1 MAFKFNRPTF
11 EFVGNLEILK
21 EGKNSKGETTQGTVR
36 DNGNGFVKLVFG
48 ANAGKQGTF
57 FFEVNGFSNPVN
69 FILNEVDSKGNN
81 KTYSFSGGKLKY
93 KEDEIKDLW
102 KSKFVVKQG
111 DKEQIF
117 YHSKDF
123 VECLKKM
130 IPSIEKGKDKIF
142 YKINGI
148 VDKSG
153 YNKRIIEKFNII
165 SLEIMTEKN
174 LEHYFKINEVFV
186 YKREDLKGISIPV
199 YESIKLNTKDKGNL
213 DFLYKSEKKLK
224 FHKDWIMNGNFDSI
238 PLKENPVLE
247 GYLKDLGMNEIGK
260 FRVNYK
266 PVINNTKVEKDETV
280 DLKDIPYQYRQAYE
294 KLVELGH
301 VDKAK
306 NVLESVSHLMRA
318 SEGGGFRDYYID
330 TFDFSGDLGMCISE
344 TVFKEEFLETNIDN
358 IILAQKKENRGKLLK
373 DTLLINKPKNDLI
386 SSDTNILG
394 DDFDNIL
401 NNDNDVLSDNT
412 EDNEKFEVN
421 SNDNGDISE
430 LEDKPKEKEVKDNSD
445 EFDEIFGKKEDKS
458 EDKSETKDNKSEEKK
473 VNNEKNDEE
482 EDIFKGLF

>member
-69 FILNEVDSKGNN
+69 FTLNEVDSKGNN

-102 KSKFVVKQG
+102 KSKFVIKQG

-142 YKINGI
+142 YKINGV

-153 YNKRIIEKFNII
+153 YNKKIIEKYTI
-165 SLEIMTEKN
+165 SSIEIMTEKK
-174 LEHYFKINEVFV
+174 LEHYFRINEVFV
-186 YKREDLKGISIPV
+186 YKREDLKGVSIPV
-199 YESIKLNTKDKGNL
+199 FESIRLSTKDKGGL
-213 DFLYKSEKKLK
+213 DFLYRSEKKLK
-224 FHKDWIMNGNFDSI
+224 FHKDWLMGGNFDSI
-238 PLKENPVLE
+238 PLKENPVLD
-247 GYLKDLGMNEIGK
+247 GYLKDLVTHEIGK

-266 PVINNTKVEKDETV
+266 PVINNTKVEKEETV

-301 VDKAK
+301 VEKAK
-306 NVLESVSHLMRA
+306 NVLASVSNLMRA
-318 SEGGGFRDYYID
+318 SEGGGFREYYID
-330 TFDFSGDLGMCISE
+330 TFDFSSDIELGVSE

-358 IILAQKKENRGKLLK
+358 IILAQKKENKGKLLK
-373 DTLLINKPKNDLI
+373 DTLLINKPNNDLI
-386 SSDTNILG
+386 STDTDSILG
-394 DDFDNIL
+394 GDFDNL
-401 NNDNDVLSDNT
+401 LDNNNDILSDTSEN
-412 EDNEKFEVN
+412 NEKLEVN
-421 SNDNGDISE
+421 ESNDNVETE
-430 LEDKPKEKEVKDNSD
+430 LEDKPKEKVIEDNAD
-445 EFDEIFGKKEDKS
+445 EFDKIFG
-458 EDKSETKDNKSEEKK
+458 TN
-473 VNNEKNDEE
+473 NNEDTKGDEEDSKVSKDTTNNDEE
-482 EDIFKGLF
+482 EDVFKGLF